1 MKDRREQLEKLLEAD
16 PDDAFV
22 TYALAMEHL
31 KHGEPERAIPWL
43 DRTLEIDPATHYA
56 YFQKA
61 KAYQALGRMDDALA
75 AADAGVNSATVAGDA
90 KALGEL
96 QELRSALS

>member
-1 MKDRREQLEKLLEAD
+1 MPDRREQLEKLLEAD
-16 PDDAFV
+16 PEDAFV

-31 KHGEPERAIPWL
+31 KQGEPSQAIRWL
-43 DRTLEIDPATHYA
+43 DRTLELDPTSHYA

-61 KAYQALGRMDDALA
+61 KAFAETGKMDDAIA
-75 AADAGVNSATVAGDA
+75 AADAGVASARAAGDA

-96 QELRSALS
+96 QELRASLA